1 MAKAKIKTAQF
12 KFYPYKKP
20 SIKSKYY
27 EIKKRFNK
35 ELPFLGFSKL
45 TRMKYLGEKYDVYVF
60 GTRRI
65 TMDYAF
71 NPTDSGVVFW
81 KNKKRKV
88 LEIADMG
95 LEPRY
100 QNQRYGE
107 SMFKI
112 IYEAFPKHDIIVNDL
127 SDGFWKAMCKKY
139 SRLERSS

>member
-1 MAKAKIKTAQF
+1 MK
-12 KFYPYKKP
+12 
-20 SIKSKYY
+20 
-27 EIKKRFNK
+27 
-35 ELPFLGFSKL
+35 FSKL

-60 GTRRI
+60 GTRKI

-95 LEPRY
+95 LEPKYR
-100 QNQRYGE
+100 NQYYGE
-107 SMFKI
+107 NMFKI
-112 IYEAFPKHDIIVNDL
+112 IYEAFPKHNIIVNDG

-139 SRLERSS
+139 PRLERSS